1 MDSVMEST
9 DAKGNVLRGKGYC
22 TQHKATN
29 VYLKSVTI
37 VSFISCGCNVF
48 NSRLYFGEPMEWGSH
63 KMSLGTASF
72 TFLFVNNLNPR
83 QISKHGLGFAKPF

>member
-1 MDSVMEST
+1 MDSVIEST

-37 VSFISCGCNVF
+37 VSFIISVAVAMYSTLDYILVSQWSGGVIKC
-48 NSRLYFGEPMEWGSH
+48 L
-63 KMSLGTASF
+63 LGLLHSPSY
-72 TFLFVNNLNPR
+72 L
-83 QISKHGLGFAKPF
+83 